1 MVYFIWVIGIMVNL
15 FSIIFG
21 ICYGK
26 NIFLL
31 GLFLIYKFY
40 DFIVKDNDMVVF
52 FNVRNM
58 LKMWLN
64 YVIVGWLKLVNYV
77 NWW

>member
-31 GLFLIYKFY
+31 GLLLIYKFY
-40 DFIVKDNDMVVF
+40 DFIVKDNDKVVF
-52 FNVRNM
+52 LM
-58 LKMWLN
+58 
-64 YVIVGWLKLVNYV
+64 
-77 NWW
+77 